1 MEISKFILSGLLITT
16 VFFLPKNLVAQGGE
30 MRRDASKIIE
40 AEKSI
45 LTDSLT
51 SLSDDQKLI
60 IDQIYKDF
68 ENEFTAARASVE
80 PGNRE
85 VMMLTMQK
93 IRESKNES
101 LKAIL
106 TEEQYKKFEDIMKK
120 MRQSRGRNRDGN

>member
-68 ENEFTAARASVE
+68 ESEFTAARASVE
-80 PGNRE
+80 PDNRE